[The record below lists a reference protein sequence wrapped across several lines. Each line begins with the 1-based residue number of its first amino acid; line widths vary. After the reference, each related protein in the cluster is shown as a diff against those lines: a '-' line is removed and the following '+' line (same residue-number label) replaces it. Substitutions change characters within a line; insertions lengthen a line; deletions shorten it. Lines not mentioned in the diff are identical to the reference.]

1 MAQNTAADQQHP
13 VKTHLFTV
21 RLWQA
26 ETDHGQSEIRGKVQ
40 HVLSGEV
47 RYFGDWSTLQAF
59 LVEQSAEMDNSAS
72 E

>member
-1 MAQNTAADQQHP
+1 MAQNSAADQQYP

-26 ETDHGQSEIRGKVQ
+26 ETDPGKRGIRGKVQ

-47 RYFGDWSTLQAF
+47 RYFSDWCALQAF
-59 LVEQSAEMDNSAS
+59 LVKLAAETDNSAS
-72 E
+72 D